1 MSSIKPKSKFAVD
14 NRRKSVNMKL
24 MDGQKQVESSYVSTL
39 KSFLQPDL
47 DTSSKNTSA
56 AKSTT
61 FLSPSPSKVE
71 QSNDESKSFSFTTPL
86 RKSNLKISSNNKSS
100 ENKASGLKFE
110 KKMSDTT
117 SNKKRKSDTKAKTLQ
132 KLKKIVNPSIFFDNM
147 LDVEGGQSDEDED
160 DVKLPTILS
169 HGDGSNQN
177 LENQDE
183 DGSDEIVKT
192 KPGDT
197 SIEKKR
203 KGSEEQK
210 LMVTTEGNED
220 TGTLNLDVS

>member
-1 MSSIKPKSKFAVD
+1 
-14 NRRKSVNMKL
+14 